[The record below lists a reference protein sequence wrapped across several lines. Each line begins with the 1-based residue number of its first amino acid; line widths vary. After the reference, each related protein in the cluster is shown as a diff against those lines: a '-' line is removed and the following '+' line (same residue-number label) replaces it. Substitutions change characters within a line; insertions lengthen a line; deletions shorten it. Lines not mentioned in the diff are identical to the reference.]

1 MWKRIQTLYL
11 AISTGL
17 TAPLFF
23 CRYATD
29 MTLTGNESVIMYY
42 EYIPYLLML
51 IMLLTADI
59 FAICSFKSPMLQAR
73 ISMISAL
80 VSLGFMVWLGFEFLM
95 YKEQMVFSVTMLFP
109 LLGAFLDFMAGHNA
123 MVDEVTITAVNRRKN
138 QKKIISFV
146 HQKSCRN

>member
-1 MWKRIQTLYL
+1 
-11 AISTGL
+11 
-17 TAPLFF
+17 
-23 CRYATD
+23 
-29 MTLTGNESVIMYY
+29 MYY

-138 QKKIISFV
+138 QKKNRS
-146 HQKSCRN
+146 HK

>member
-1 MWKRIQTLYL
+1 
-11 AISTGL
+11 
-17 TAPLFF
+17 
-23 CRYATD
+23 
-29 MTLTGNESVIMYY
+29 MYY

-109 LLGAFLDFMAGHNA
+109 LLIAFLNFLAGRSA
-123 MVDEVTITAVNRRKN
+123 MLDGLTIQVARRKQN
-138 QKKIISFV
+138 QL
-146 HQKSCRN
+146 RNRKRR